1 MDGGCPLRGSGRK
14 DAVKEYGGI
23 SVAVDVVLFRRG
35 DPPQVLLIQRGRPP
49 FMGRWALPGGFVEV
63 DEDLLAAAERELAE
77 ETGLSGV
84 ELTQLG
90 AFGAVDR
97 DPRRRVISI
106 AYWGVIDEERDVVA
120 GDDAARAAW
129 HPLTDLPP
137 LAFDHGE
144 ILGLARQRAGL

>member
-1 MDGGCPLRGSGRK
+1 
-14 DAVKEYGGI
+14 VKEYPGI

-49 FMGRWALPGGFVEV
+49 CMGRWALPGGFVEV

-84 ELTQLG
+84 ELPQLG

-106 AYWGVIDEERDVVA
+106 TYWGVIDEDRDVVA
-120 GDDAARAAW
+120 GDDAAKAAW
-129 HPLTDLPP
+129 HPFTDLPP

-144 ILGLARQRAGL
+144 ILSLARQRAGL

>member
-1 MDGGCPLRGSGRK
+1 
-14 DAVKEYGGI
+14 
-23 SVAVDVVLFRRG
+23 
-35 DPPQVLLIQRGRPP
+35 
-49 FMGRWALPGGFVEV
+49 MGRWALPGGFVEV

-106 AYWGVIDEERDVVA
+106 TYWGVIDEERDVVA
-120 GDDAARAAW
+120 GDDAAKAAW

-137 LAFDHGE
+137 LAFDAWRDTEPCSSKG
-144 ILGLARQRAGL
+144 RAVAMREPWLVYTKLRRMYRTTSTSKATCAVDSSFPGGWCAASTPRERSI